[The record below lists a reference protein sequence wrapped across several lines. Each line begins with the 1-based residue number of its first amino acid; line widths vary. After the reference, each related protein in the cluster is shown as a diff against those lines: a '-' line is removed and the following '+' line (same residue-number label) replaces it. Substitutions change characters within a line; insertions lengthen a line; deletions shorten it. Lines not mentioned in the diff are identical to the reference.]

1 MIGVFDSGIG
11 GLSVF
16 GEILRLL
23 PGETHYYL
31 ADQAHVPYGLR
42 TLEQIREF
50 SGQITRF
57 LINRGVKIIVIACN
71 TMSAAALYYLREKF
85 PDIFFVGMEPAIK
98 PSIEK
103 TRSGIIGVIA
113 TQATFQGKP
122 YEKLLKKYAGD
133 AEVVHQSCPGLV
145 EKVEAGSID
154 TAETRF
160 LLKQYLSP
168 MIEKK
173 IDQLVLGCT
182 HYHYLKSIIQEIM
195 GESVSIIDPALPV
208 AKQTVSVLRLYRNEK
223 VLSEQTEQKRHQ
235 FFTSGNINNF
245 TRQIVRF
252 LPAVDNNFEVIEINW
267 NEKVIV
273 E

>member
-1 MIGVFDSGIG
+1 LIGVFDSGIG

-23 PGETHYYL
+23 PREIHYYL
-31 ADQAHVPYGLR
+31 ADQAHVPYGPR
-42 TLEQIREF
+42 TLEQIREY
-50 SGQITRF
+50 SRQITQF

-71 TMSAAALYYLREKF
+71 TISAAALYYLREQF
-85 PDIFFVGMEPAIK
+85 PDVYFVGMEPAIK

-103 TRSGIIGVIA
+103 TRTGIIGVIA

-122 YEKLLKKYAGD
+122 YENLIKKYAGV

-145 EKVEAGSID
+145 EKVEAGTID

-173 IDQLVLGCT
+173 VDQLVLGCT

-195 GESVSIIDPALPV
+195 GENVSIIDPALPV
-208 AKQTVSVLRLYRNEK
+208 AKQTVSILNHYRNEQRFR
-223 VLSEQTEQKRHQ
+223 EQTEQKKHQ
-235 FFTSGNINNF
+235 FFTSGNINDF
-245 TRQIVRF
+245 TSQIIRF
-252 LPAVDNNFEVIEINW
+252 LPFIGTNFEVREIRCNSG
-267 NEKVIV
+267 EIV